1 MSNNQTDEDNLNRS
15 VEAPIE
21 GVYRY
26 ELIPAETPMNYHIE
40 LWYQFGMGDDPKK
53 LLETLDDAVYLN
65 KGDSVI
71 IQDDVVTVRKKERH
85 LKLVIMND
93 NN

>member
-65 KGDSVI
+65 KGDSVVI
-71 IQDDVVTVRKKERH
+71 DSDGKVSVKKRGYH
-85 LKLVIMND
+85 LKLVVTNA
-93 NN
+93 